1 MLSYIVQSAITF
13 YGSTGIYKT
22 THKSGLW
29 SLLEE
34 LNNVLKDKK
43 YLIKVIILIKII
55 LIYYK
60 INYIFIKISRYYD
73 IKIWL
78 KSF

>member
-1 MLSYIVQSAITF
+1 MLSYIVQSAIIF

-43 YLIKVIILIKII
+43 YLIKVI
-55 LIYYK
+55 YY
-60 INYIFIKISRYYD
+60 IN
-73 IKIWL
+73 
-78 KSF
+78 